1 MHYIINRSISS
12 FSFFAVNY
20 FLCKEEFD
28 VSLEGQKFVLNVR

>member
-20 FLCKEEFD
+20 SLCKKEFD